1 MIIVYLLVLVT
12 GFYALVKGADMF
24 VDGSSNIARMLHVPG
39 LIIGLTIVAFG
50 TSAPELAV
58 STSAALQGANEIAV
72 SNVVGSNLFNLLV
85 VLGICAVLKPIAVDR
100 DVLRRDYPVSLGITG
115 LALAITCESAF
126 VINRGPQYML
136 AQGTSLL
143 STGERFL
150 GIDMSQI
157 VGTVSR
163 IDGLVLVIMLVLYI
177 GLLIIS
183 SLRGAAEEEEPQEAV
198 YTARKAVGVLLIGLA
213 LIIIGGQAVVNSA
226 RAIARALG
234 MTETLIGLTIVAFG
248 TSLPELVTSIV
259 ASRKGEVSMAVGNVI
274 GSNIFNV
281 LLILG
286 ISSVLHPITIN
297 AATAIDMALLIC
309 VSFVVYFFCVTDH
322 KISRLEGALM
332 LCMYCADMA
341 FAIIR

>member
-1 MIIVYLLVLVT
+1 MIIVYLLVLVI
-12 GFYALVKGADMF
+12 GFYALVKGADLF

-85 VLGICAVLKPIAVDR
+85 VLGVCAVLKPIAVDR

-163 IDGLVLVIMLVLYI
+163 IDGLVLVIMLYVFSA
-177 GLLIIS
+177 GTVHMTLLKNLTELNMNLNRLDRKVFIECLVMQRIKYADE
-183 SLRGAAEEEEPQEAV
+183 SLDYDEKPLMYDGCTV
-198 YTARKAVGVLLIGLA
+198 
-213 LIIIGGQAVVNSA
+213 
-226 RAIARALG
+226 
-234 MTETLIGLTIVAFG
+234 
-248 TSLPELVTSIV
+248 
-259 ASRKGEVSMAVGNVI
+259 
-274 GSNIFNV
+274 
-281 LLILG
+281 
-286 ISSVLHPITIN
+286 
-297 AATAIDMALLIC
+297 
-309 VSFVVYFFCVTDH
+309 
-322 KISRLEGALM
+322 RLS
-332 LCMYCADMA
+332 
-341 FAIIR
+341 

>member
-1 MIIVYLLVLVT
+1 
-12 GFYALVKGADMF
+12 
-24 VDGSSNIARMLHVPG
+24 
-39 LIIGLTIVAFG
+39 
-50 TSAPELAV
+50 
-58 STSAALQGANEIAV
+58 
-72 SNVVGSNLFNLLV
+72 
-85 VLGICAVLKPIAVDR
+85 
-100 DVLRRDYPVSLGITG
+100 
-115 LALAITCESAF
+115 
-126 VINRGPQYML
+126 ML

-143 STGERFL
+143 STGEQFF

-163 IDGLVLVIMLVLYI
+163 IDGLVLVILLVLYI
-177 GLLIIS
+177 ALLIFS
-183 SLRGAAEEEEPQEAV
+183 SLRGAAEGEEPQEAV

-309 VSFVVYFFCVTDH
+309 ISFVVYFFCVTDH

>member
-1 MIIVYLLVLVT
+1 MIIVYLLVLVI

-85 VLGICAVLKPIAVDR
+85 VLGVCAVLKPIAVDR

-115 LALAITCESAF
+115 LALAITCGSAF

-143 STGERFL
+143 STGEQFF

-177 GLLIIS
+177 ALLIFS

-213 LIIIGGQAVVNSA
+213 LIFIGGQAVVNSA

-259 ASRKGEVSMAVGNVI
+259 ASRKGEVNMAVGNVI

-309 VSFVVYFFCVTDH
+309 ISFVVYFFCVTDH

>member
-1 MIIVYLLVLVT
+1 
-12 GFYALVKGADMF
+12 
-24 VDGSSNIARMLHVPG
+24 
-39 LIIGLTIVAFG
+39 
-50 TSAPELAV
+50 
-58 STSAALQGANEIAV
+58 
-72 SNVVGSNLFNLLV
+72 
-85 VLGICAVLKPIAVDR
+85 
-100 DVLRRDYPVSLGITG
+100 
-115 LALAITCESAF
+115 
-126 VINRGPQYML
+126 ML

-143 STGERFL
+143 STGEQFF
-150 GIDMSQI
+150 GIDMSQV

-163 IDGLVLVIMLVLYI
+163 IDGLVLVILLVLYI
-177 GLLIIS
+177 ALLIFS

-259 ASRKGEVSMAVGNVI
+259 ASRKGEVNMAVGNVI

-297 AATAIDMALLIC
+297 AGTAIDMALLIC
-309 VSFVVYFFCVTDH
+309 LSFVVYFFCVTDH

>member
-1 MIIVYLLVLVT
+1 MILVYLLVLVI

-85 VLGICAVLKPIAVDR
+85 VLGLCALMKPVTVDM
-100 DVLRRDYPVSLGITG
+100 DVLRRDYPVSIGITG
-115 LALAITCESAF
+115 LALAITCGSAF
-126 VINRGPQYML
+126 TISRAPRYTL
-136 AQGTSLL
+136 AQGTSLFGA
-143 STGERFL
+143 GESFF
-150 GIDMSQI
+150 GIDMSQT

-163 IDGLVLVIMLVLYI
+163 IDGLVLVILLAVYI
-177 GLLIIS
+177 TMLIIS
-183 SLRGAAEEEEPQEAV
+183 SLRGAAEEEESQEAV
-198 YTARKAVGVLLIGLA
+198 YTAGKAVGVLLIGLV

-259 ASRKGEVSMAVGNVI
+259 AARKGEVNMAVGNVI

-281 LLILG
+281 LFILG
-286 ISSVLHPITIN
+286 VSAILHPVAIN
-297 AATAIDMALLIC
+297 AAAAIDMALLIF
-309 VSFVVYFFCVTDH
+309 VSIVVYFFCVTERR
-322 KISRLEGALM
+322 ISRLEGVLM

>member
-85 VLGICAVLKPIAVDR
+85 VLGVCAVLKPIAVDR

-115 LALAITCESAF
+115 LALAITCGSAF

-183 SLRGAAEEEEPQEAV
+183 SLRGAAEEEEPHWRAGCCQQRQSHRAG
-198 YTARKAVGVLLIGLA
+198 AGHDRDPDRSDHCRFRNIPSGAGHIDRCFPQR
-213 LIIIGGQAVVNSA
+213 GGQYG
-226 RAIARALG
+226 RR
-234 MTETLIGLTIVAFG
+234 
-248 TSLPELVTSIV
+248 
-259 ASRKGEVSMAVGNVI
+259 
-274 GSNIFNV
+274 
-281 LLILG
+281 
-286 ISSVLHPITIN
+286 
-297 AATAIDMALLIC
+297 
-309 VSFVVYFFCVTDH
+309 
-322 KISRLEGALM
+322 
-332 LCMYCADMA
+332 
-341 FAIIR
+341 

>member
-1 MIIVYLLVLVT
+1 MIIVYLMVLVI

-115 LALAITCESAF
+115 LALAITCGSAF

-143 STGERFL
+143 STGERFF

-226 RAIARALG
+226 RAIAR
-234 MTETLIGLTIVAFG
+234 V
-248 TSLPELVTSIV
+248 VTSIV
-259 ASRKGEVSMAVGNVI
+259 ASRKGEVNMAVGNVI

-309 VSFVVYFFCVTDH
+309 ISFVVYFFCVTDH

>member
-115 LALAITCESAF
+115 LALAITCGSAF

-183 SLRGAAEEEEPQEAV
+183 SLRGAAKEEEPQEAKMKS
-198 YTARKAVGVLLIGLA
+198 YDTLIVGSGLYGA
-213 LIIIGGQAVVNSA
+213 EGGRRASDRSGPDHHWRAGCCQQCQSHRAGAGHDRDPDRSDHCRFRNIPSGAGHIDRCFPQRGGQYG
-226 RAIARALG
+226 RR
-234 MTETLIGLTIVAFG
+234 
-248 TSLPELVTSIV
+248 
-259 ASRKGEVSMAVGNVI
+259 
-274 GSNIFNV
+274 
-281 LLILG
+281 
-286 ISSVLHPITIN
+286 
-297 AATAIDMALLIC
+297 
-309 VSFVVYFFCVTDH
+309 
-322 KISRLEGALM
+322 
-332 LCMYCADMA
+332 
-341 FAIIR
+341 